1 MAFFDLNGLKVIND
15 KKGHKAG
22 DTYICLAAGTFI
34 KKFPEN
40 AYRIGGDEFVIIM
53 PDVNKA
59 VFECEVHKLQEEMQK
74 KGVSISMG
82 YLWRKS
88 VDDMVDMLNEADRLM
103 YEEKKH
109 YYQSNKA

>member
-1 MAFFDLNGLKVIND
+1 M
-15 KKGHKAG
+15 
-22 DTYICLAAGTFI
+22 
-34 KKFPEN
+34 
-40 AYRIGGDEFVIIM
+40 
-53 PDVNKA
+53 
-59 VFECEVHKLQEEMQK
+59 HKLQEEMQK

-88 VDDMVDMLNEADRLM
+88 VDDVVDMLNEVDRLM

>member
-1 MAFFDLNGLKVIND
+1 
-15 KKGHKAG
+15 
-22 DTYICLAAGTFI
+22 
-34 KKFPEN
+34 
-40 AYRIGGDEFVIIM
+40 M

-59 VFECEVHKLQEEMQK
+59 VFECEVHKLQGEMQK
-74 KGVSISMG
+74 KVSISMG

-88 VDDMVDMLNEADRLM
+88 VDDVVDMLNEADRLM